1 MAKSLY
7 STVLHN
13 YTYEQV
19 RDLCFTEGSTFANV
33 FDCDW
38 GVWRDK
44 AVIDFNISPQFFDLV
59 RSITGPQRYLQI
71 STYVKLSP
79 LSGVRVYKDTGVIE
93 GVYEAWK
100 GYRQARLRKD
110 PEMVLWFAERIK
122 PEQQTGPRR
131 NILQKAQELVDTFSQ
146 PKEKKV
152 FYFDYDKLACLVKHG
167 KIRELDQIIHDYF
180 TLPKGFSIER
190 DVPYVPFWEITD
202 KYSALLDLPLQD
214 YPEEEM
220 ENLVNAISSSGDVRI
235 VDFFRSI
242 FRDRLDILEENYLS
256 AWRSLILHG
265 KPEETFGI
273 EVRFFNPKKEYAEY
287 EYMAENVLGLLIP
300 NKVELK
306 SYLLASALGDIT
318 YLTAVLPFFPKEV
331 IEQPLSKLDGVLYP
345 LSKIVLES
353 YI

>member
-1 MAKSLY
+1 MARSLY
-7 STVLHN
+7 STVLK
-13 YTYEQV
+13 TYDYIKLK
-19 RDLCFTEGSTFANV
+19 DLCFAPGSTFGNA
-33 FDCDW
+33 FDCEW
-38 GVWRDK
+38 KVWRDK
-44 AVIDFNISPQFFDLV
+44 AKADFGISEEFFDLV
-59 RSITGPQRYLQI
+59 RTLSGPQRYLQI
-71 STYVKLSP
+71 STYIKLSP
-79 LSGVRVYKDTGVIE
+79 LSGVRVYENGTIE

-100 GYRQARLRKD
+100 GYREARLRKD

-122 PEQQTGPRR
+122 PEQQTGPRK
-131 NILQKAQELVDTFSQ
+131 NILQKAQALVDTFST
-146 PKEKKV
+146 KEEKV
-152 FYFDYDKLACLVKHG
+152 FYFDYDKLAWLVKHG

-190 DVPYVPFWEITD
+190 DVPYVPFWKITD

-242 FRDRLDILEENYLS
+242 FRDRLDLLEENYFS

-265 KPEETFGI
+265 KPEETYGI
-273 EVRFFNPKKEYAEY
+273 EVRFFNPEREYAEY
-287 EYMAENVLGLLIP
+287 EYMAENVLGLVIP

-306 SYLLASALGDIT
+306 SYFLTSALGDIT

-331 IEQPLSKLDGVLYP
+331 IEQALSGLDGVLYP
-345 LSKIVLES
+345 LSKTLLES